1 MSDQRSTNYRGHVIV
16 QNQYNGLHQKV
27 ETMGFTVERA
37 YVVTDEL
44 DQPSLPLVQQWFWSP
59 FEARRAIDF
68 VEWAKEN
75 INARKWNTTIA
86 HEYNV
91 MTNYQRHIDHVY
103 ITVQEVRKMCRDEL
117 EWGDNPAVKKILER
131 LDYMHQEC
139 LKART

>member
-1 MSDQRSTNYRGHVIV
+1 MRILVLQPPARDEIAGRDQRLDHGPVGVALLALVIE
-16 QNQYNGLHQKV
+16 H
-27 ETMGFTVERA
+27 
-37 YVVTDEL
+37 
-44 DQPSLPLVQQWFWSP
+44 PPP

-75 INARKWNTTIA
+75 INVRKWNTTIA